1 MAVFAVVHHVND
13 NSAVIAKLGVSAVF
27 GGLATYT
34 ARQSGRHRKKEEER
48 ARNLQLELT
57 AFAPFIEPLDDDIKE
72 LERVLMTRKTFGNIA
87 ALPEADDADH
97 QYGPLAPVLDVIQ
110 KRLAARPNSQ

>member
-57 AFAPFIEPLDDDIKE
+57 AFAPFIE
-72 LERVLMTRKTFGNIA
+72 RATF
-87 ALPEADDADH
+87 
-97 QYGPLAPVLDVIQ
+97 
-110 KRLAARPNSQ
+110 NSN